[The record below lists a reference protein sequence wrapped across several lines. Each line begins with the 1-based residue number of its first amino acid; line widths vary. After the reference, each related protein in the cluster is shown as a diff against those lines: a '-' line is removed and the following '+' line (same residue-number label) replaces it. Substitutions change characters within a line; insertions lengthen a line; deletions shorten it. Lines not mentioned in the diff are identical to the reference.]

1 MPICHFE
8 IFTGERRLIETV
20 AVSQLKGLRLGIN
33 GSYWLRKI
41 MLKEPALAAI
51 GGAPIALQQCIEKE
65 LEAFKNNNIQPVFVF
80 PGLNIV
86 RKSKPFSTEDTRPGN
101 RASAWELYEKGRV
114 ETAMNNFSYGGG
126 FHLPDVLNFVFS
138 ILHKHHIEFIRAP
151 YLPWA
156 QLAYM
161 YNHPRHII
169 NAVYSSTEL
178 LMWNIDKIITT
189 IDFTKGNY
197 QSINKRTVLN
207 DLHVSDDQFLD
218 ICLLAGFD
226 YCPSFQTSTM
236 MSFAF
241 KDVQDLIKQYKTGFN
256 AVQSHADDE
265 NVVKT
270 GYIDTYCRIRCA
282 IKYHLVMTDE
292 GEVKPLH
299 IEQAPN
305 DIHEFIGYR
314 LPDEL
319 YYYLMS
325 GLIGPQ
331 VINNLISGVLI
342 ENAPLDGGDTTEYR
356 NFLHQLLSIR
366 TQTLSLLTQPL
377 HQFFQNRKVACYFW
391 FDPST
396 EYVMYHHPSQGSNES
411 QQTPNF
417 LNSVYEKTSTWNV
430 DIEKINTEMKE
441 QHTDH
446 VDLNFCL
453 KATLNETKA
462 AKTLSQPQSEH
473 SLDEKNEIIAN
484 VLWKLLEIRDFLT
497 SSKHVY
503 TTWGSAISKSLST
516 FTNPSQSIQ
525 EAYLTA
531 YELIRFGVLHAK
543 PYSKTYSKPVT
554 EDIKHQQHITLF
566 TRALSLLPMEF
577 KNTPWSGPIHRDILV
592 FNGFVRALTRSY
604 RNLSEMLT
612 LSFFLNDL
620 VKKERDDYHDIVVS
634 LPYLNDNN
642 VALGIVANHYL
653 KQVLDNNNDNEK
665 AYLSTE
671 SHFPTCS
678 NIKTDLQK
686 GFEFWNGLMEGVK
699 VLKDAKKLDDE
710 TYAMFTDANEWL
722 QPKMKF

>member
-1 MPICHFE
+1 
-8 IFTGERRLIETV
+8 
-20 AVSQLKGLRLGIN
+20 
-33 GSYWLRKI
+33 

-51 GGAPIALQQCIEKE
+51 GGSPLALQHCIEKE
-65 LEAFKNNNIQPVFVF
+65 LESFKNNNIQPIFVF

-101 RASAWELYEKGRV
+101 RALAWELYEKGRI

-126 FHLPDVLNFVFS
+126 FHLPDALNFVFS
-138 ILHKHHIEFIRAP
+138 ILHKHNIEFIRAP

-178 LMWNIDKIITT
+178 LMWNIDKIITS

-197 QSINKRTVLN
+197 QLINKRTVLN
-207 DLHVSDDQFLD
+207 DLHVTEDQFLD
-218 ICLLAGFD
+218 ICILAGFD
-226 YCPSFQTSTM
+226 TYYCPSFQTSTM

-256 AVQSHADDE
+256 AVQAHADDE

-282 IKYHLVMTDE
+282 IKYHLIMTDD
-292 GEVKPLH
+292 GEVKPLN
-299 IEQAPN
+299 IEYAPN

-319 YYYLMS
+319 YYYLMH

-331 VINNLISGVLI
+331 VVNNLISGVLI
-342 ENAPLDGGDTTEYR
+342 ENTPLDGGDTTEYR

-396 EYVMYHHPSQGSNES
+396 EYPMYHHPSQSSSGSGSNNDHQQ

-430 DIEKINTEMKE
+430 DHDKISAEMKD

-446 VDLNFCL
+446 VDINFCL
-453 KATLNETKA
+453 KATETDTKA
-462 AKTLSQPQSEH
+462 AKTLSQAQSDHVLE
-473 SLDEKNEIIAN
+473 ERNEIIAN

-503 TTWGSAISKSLST
+503 TTWGSALGKSLST
-516 FTNPSQSIQ
+516 YTNPSQDIQ

-543 PYSKTYSKPVT
+543 PYSKTYSRPVI
-554 EDIKHQQHITLF
+554 EDVKQQQHITLF
-566 TRALSLLPMEF
+566 TRVLSLLPMEF

-620 VKKERDDYHDIVVS
+620 VKKERNDYHDIIIS
-634 LPYLNDNN
+634 LPYLNDTN

-653 KQVLDNNNDNEK
+653 KQVLENDTAK
-665 AYLSTE
+665 ALSSTE
-671 SHFPTCS
+671 SSFPTCS
-678 NIKTDLQK
+678 NLKSDLQK
-686 GFEFWNGLMEGVK
+686 GVTFWNGLIAGVK
-699 VLKDAKKLDDE
+699 VLKDAKKLDDD
-710 TYAMFTDANEWL
+710 TYAMFVDANEWL
-722 QPKMKF
+722 QPKFNF